1 MISRVIIDKK
11 LLASFRKRTL
21 EAYPREAMC
30 TMWGRVEGDT
40 VLITVIKDIL
50 QKATE
55 NEVNYYEA
63 DALAH
68 AGHGDHYLG
77 SIHSHPDC
85 LDATPSQ
92 ADWDTSF
99 SSGERVF
106 AVMQIRKLATG
117 RFKTEVKFWEPRPE
131 ITIVYPRVRDAN
143 RNKQQAE
150 SKAVQVLQEVS
161 REDIT

>member
-1 MISRVIIDKK
+1 MISRVIVDKK

-21 EAYPREAMC
+21 EAYPHEVMC

-40 VLITVIKDIL
+40 ILITVIKDIP
-50 QKATE
+50 QQASEK
-55 NEVNYYEA
+55 EVNYYEA

-106 AVMQIRKLATG
+106 AVMQVRKLETG
-117 RFKTEVKFWEPRPE
+117 RFKTEVQFWEPRPP
-131 ITIVYPRVRDAN
+131 IAIVNPRVRDAN
-143 RNKQQAE
+143 RSKQQAE
-150 SKAVQVLQEVS
+150 SKAVQMVQDVS
-161 REDIT
+161 REEAA